1 LADFV
6 GLGKKSKPAVL
17 TEGCGTRRVKN
28 TAADRGFATF
38 ADGGSTVA
46 SKLDASKSIAISQM
60 SKDMPRRGRL
70 AVKMRPYTTCRPPSS
85 IPDLVV

>member
-1 LADFV
+1 MLADFV
-6 GLGKKSKPAVL
+6 GLGKKSKPV

-28 TAADRGFATF
+28 TAADKGFATF

-46 SKLDASKSIAISQM
+46 LKLDACKSIAISQM
-60 SKDMPRRGRL
+60 SKEIPRRGRL